1 MKAYL
6 NLLPW
11 KYRRAGLLRT
21 LLPRWCV
28 VWGLAAVLMALLV
41 WQTERRNHDLLAVLA
56 DRESAYRPVAALATD
71 NARMRKEMQRFERR
85 ETLVGQMRNEKP
97 VLCFLN
103 AVSTS
108 VQACRRRLVVRDL
121 RFRQGSERP
130 SERGRVSNPVVA
142 APESEATLILA
153 GDALDNLAIAQFAA
167 ALQGTDL
174 FRDVV
179 LESSVGTVSADRTI
193 HSFVVRCEI

>member
-1 MKAYL
+1 
-6 NLLPW
+6 
-11 KYRRAGLLRT
+11 
-21 LLPRWCV
+21 
-28 VWGLAAVLMALLV
+28 MAILV
-41 WQTERRNHDLLAVLA
+41 WQTERRHHDLLAVLA

-71 NARMRKEMQRFERR
+71 NTQMRKEVQRFDRR

-108 VQACRRRLVVRDL
+108 VQACRGRLVVRDL
-121 RFRQGSERP
+121 RFQQGSERP
-130 SERGRVSNPVVA
+130 PAHQRVSNPVVA
-142 APESEATLILA
+142 APRSEATLILA

-167 ALQGTDL
+167 ALQDTNL

-179 LESSVGTVSADRTI
+179 LESSVGTVSTDRTT